1 MADFTEKEIIDTSR
15 LILSEIGS
23 ARKWSR
29 SHNMTDLFLS
39 CENLISGLAF
49 LIGPLMD
56 REQKYRAEVQKNI
69 DEGMSVAASEAKAK
83 AGIEYIKW
91 RKLHYVYNIAEEQIK
106 LLKKFSDKIESEYN
120 RS

>member
-1 MADFTEKEIIDTSR
+1 
-15 LILSEIGS
+15 
-23 ARKWSR
+23 
-29 SHNMTDLFLS
+29 
-39 CENLISGLAF
+39 
-49 LIGPLMD
+49 MD